1 MLHLHAIDI
10 VIIVAYLL
18 STVLIGYWVSKRASQ
33 SMQNYFL
40 GGNAMPWYM
49 LGISNASGMFDIS
62 GTMLLVSWMFVYG
75 LKSVW
80 IPWLWPTF
88 NQVFL
93 MVYLSA
99 WLRRSKVMT
108 GAEWIKTRFGTGPG
122 AQLSHVIV
130 VIYAFVS
137 IIGFFTYAFKGIGKF
152 AQTYL
157 PWHLSAN
164 EYALI
169 LIAITAI
176 YVIKGG
182 MISVVITE
190 VVQFFILSIAS
201 FAVGIIAMSKV
212 APDMLRRVVP
222 AGWDNIFF
230 GWHLNLDWSTLLPA
244 ATAKIADDRY
254 ELFGFFVMMLLFKG
268 IPISA
273 AGPAPNYDMQR
284 VLSAKN
290 PREASIMSAWVN
302 VVLTPPRYF
311 LVIGLTV
318 LAAAFFGPDL
328 RAMGTHLDFEL
339 VLPQAL
345 GRFVPMGLLGFLI
358 AGLLA
363 AFMSNFAATV
373 NAAPPYFVND
383 IYKRYINPNASPK
396 TYVRL
401 SYLASFTV
409 IVIGVIFGWS
419 VTSVNEVVVWIVS
432 GLWGGYT
439 ASNVLKWYW
448 WRFNGY
454 GYFWGMVTGIA
465 SALAMPRIAPLFP
478 FVQHLMAKFT
488 INMEVVIIFPLVVG
502 ISLIGC
508 LLGTLLTKPE
518 SDEVLMDFYRRVRP
532 WGFWGPVLRKVLAED
547 PGFKRNRD
555 FFRDMFNI
563 AIGIVWQVSLVA
575 LPLYIVIQEFQRAAI
590 ALGAILVTSL
600 ILKFTWYDHLN
611 EREVETDKA
620 AANDVSQ
627 EVTEMLLATQAEA
640 NVTSLDHA
648 ALFAKYGFYAGLAAM
663 FAFPRVW
670 GAVGMAIIGAVCAGG
685 GSALGSAVG
694 LFFDA
699 LNLKP
704 AEGDHLPSKLPLA
717 ASALVLGII
726 GLVAWYLPM
735 AGLPITITGFM
746 LGRSAL
752 LSTHRSLALKGMGL
766 SLVGLLLSAVNAYV
780 GALMMVQAGMAAHGY

>member
-1 MLHLHAIDI
+1 MLQLHVVDI
-10 VIIVAYLL
+10 AIIVGYLI

-88 NQVFL
+88 NQIFL
-93 MVYLSA
+93 MVYLSS
-99 WLRRSKVMT
+99 WLRRSNVMT
-108 GAEWIKTRFGTGPG
+108 GAEWIKTRFGTGRG
-122 AQLSHVIV
+122 AQLSHIIV

-169 LIAITAI
+169 LISITAI

-212 APDMLRRVVP
+212 APDMLHRVVP

-230 GWHLNLDWSTLLPA
+230 GWHLGLDWATLLPA
-244 ATAKIADDRY
+244 ATAKIAEDKY

-284 VLSAKN
+284 ILSAKN
-290 PREASIMSAWVN
+290 PREASMMSAWVN
-302 VVLTPPRYF
+302 IVLTPPRYF
-311 LVIGLTV
+311 LIMGLTV

-328 RAMGTHLDFEL
+328 RAMGTHMDFEL
-339 VLPQAL
+339 VLPLAL
-345 GRFVPMGLLGFLI
+345 GRFVPVGLLGFLI

-401 SYLASFTV
+401 SYLASFAV

-448 WRFNGY
+448 WRFNGW
-454 GYFWGMVTGIA
+454 GYFWGMLSGIS
-465 SALAMPRIAPLFP
+465 SALIMPKIVPLVP
-478 FVQHLMAKFT
+478 FLQHLLARYT

-508 LLGTLLTKPE
+508 LLGTFLTKPE
-518 SDEVLMDFYRRVRP
+518 DDAVLMDFYRRVRP
-532 WGFWGPVLRKVLAED
+532 WGFWGPVLKKVLAED
-547 PGFKRNRD
+547 PSFQRNKD
-555 FFRDMFNI
+555 FLRDMFNI
-563 AIGIVWQVSLVA
+563 AVGIAWQVALVA
-575 LPLYIVIQEFQRAAI
+575 LPLYIVIHEWDRAAL
-590 ALGAILVTSL
+590 AAGVILVTSL
-600 ILKFTWYDHLN
+600 ILKFTWYDHL
-611 EREVETDKA
+611 EAREVETNKA
-620 AANDVSQ
+620 AQ
-627 EVTEMLLATQAEA
+627 QQ
-640 NVTSLDHA
+640 SL
-648 ALFAKYGFYAGLAAM
+648 
-663 FAFPRVW
+663 
-670 GAVGMAIIGAVCAGG
+670 
-685 GSALGSAVG
+685 
-694 LFFDA
+694 
-699 LNLKP
+699 
-704 AEGDHLPSKLPLA
+704 
-717 ASALVLGII
+717 
-726 GLVAWYLPM
+726 
-735 AGLPITITGFM
+735 
-746 LGRSAL
+746 
-752 LSTHRSLALKGMGL
+752 
-766 SLVGLLLSAVNAYV
+766 
-780 GALMMVQAGMAAHGY
+780 

>member
-1 MLHLHAIDI
+1 
-10 VIIVAYLL
+10 
-18 STVLIGYWVSKRASQ
+18 
-33 SMQNYFL
+33 
-40 GGNAMPWYM
+40 MPWYM

-75 LKSVW
+75 IKSVW

-88 NQVFL
+88 NQIFL

-108 GAEWIKTRFGTGPG
+108 GAEWIKTRFGTGRG
-122 AQLSHVIV
+122 AQLSHLIV

-137 IIGFFTYAFKGIGKF
+137 IIGFFSYAFKGIGKF
-152 AQTYL
+152 AQTFL

-201 FAVGIIAMSKV
+201 FSVGIIAMRKV
-212 APDMLRRVVP
+212 APEMLHRVVP

-244 ATAKIADDRY
+244 ATDKVSQDGY
-254 ELFGFFVMMLLFKG
+254 GLFGFFVVMLLFKG

-284 VLSAKN
+284 VLSAKD
-290 PREASIMSAWVN
+290 PREASMMSAWVN
-302 VVLTPPRYF
+302 IVLTPPRYV
-311 LVIGLTV
+311 LVMGLTV
-318 LAAAFFGPDL
+318 LAAAFYGPNL
-328 RAMGTHLDFEL
+328 RAMGTNMDFEL
-339 VLPQAL
+339 VLPYAL
-345 GRFVPMGLLGFLI
+345 GRFVPVGLLGFLI

-383 IYKRYINPNASPK
+383 IYKRFINPHASPK

-401 SYLASFTV
+401 SYLASFAV
-409 IVIGVIFGWS
+409 VVIGVAIGWK
-419 VTSVNEVVVWIVS
+419 VTSVNAVVVWIVS

-454 GYFWGMVTGIA
+454 GYFWGMITGIA
-465 SALAMPRIAPLFP
+465 SALGMPSLAAQIPL
-478 FVQHLMAKFT
+478 VQHLLAT
-488 INMEVVIIFPLVVG
+488 YSINMDVVIIFPIVVT

-518 SDEVLMDFYRRVRP
+518 DDAVLKDFYRRVRP
-532 WGFWGPVLRKVLAED
+532 WGFWGPVLKMVLAED
-547 PGFKRNRD
+547 PGFQRNKD

-563 AIGIVWQVSLVA
+563 VVGIVWQVALVA
-575 LPLYIVIQEFQRAAI
+575 LPLYVVIQEYKRAAL
-590 ALGAILVTSL
+590 ALGIILGTSL
-600 ILKFTWYDHLN
+600 ILKLTWFDHLAV
-611 EREVETDKA
+611 REVETNKA
-620 AANDVSQ
+620 AANDKELVK
-627 EVTEMLLATQAEA
+627 
-640 NVTSLDHA
+640 
-648 ALFAKYGFYAGLAAM
+648 AL
-663 FAFPRVW
+663 
-670 GAVGMAIIGAVCAGG
+670 
-685 GSALGSAVG
+685 
-694 LFFDA
+694 
-699 LNLKP
+699 
-704 AEGDHLPSKLPLA
+704 
-717 ASALVLGII
+717 
-726 GLVAWYLPM
+726 
-735 AGLPITITGFM
+735 
-746 LGRSAL
+746 
-752 LSTHRSLALKGMGL
+752 
-766 SLVGLLLSAVNAYV
+766 
-780 GALMMVQAGMAAHGY
+780 

>member
-1 MLHLHAIDI
+1 MHLHAIDI
-10 VIIVAYLL
+10 AIIVAYLL
-18 STVLIGYWVSKRASQ
+18 STVVIGYWVSHRASQ

-40 GGNAMPWYM
+40 GGNTMPWYM

-75 LKSVW
+75 IKSVW

-88 NQVFL
+88 NQIFL

-108 GAEWIKTRFGTGPG
+108 GAEWIKTRFGTGRG
-122 AQLSHVIV
+122 AQLSHLIV

-137 IIGFFTYAFKGIGKF
+137 IIGFFSYAFKGIGKF
-152 AQTYL
+152 AQTFL

-201 FAVGIIAMSKV
+201 FSVGIIAMRKV
-212 APDMLRRVVP
+212 APEMLHRVVP
-222 AGWDNIFF
+222 AGWDKIFF

-244 ATAKIADDRY
+244 ATDKVSQDGY
-254 ELFGFFVMMLLFKG
+254 GLFGFFVVMLLFKG

-284 VLSAKN
+284 VLSAKD
-290 PREASIMSAWVN
+290 PREASMMSAWVN
-302 VVLTPPRYF
+302 IVLTPPRYV
-311 LVIGLTV
+311 LVMGLTV
-318 LAAAFFGPDL
+318 LAAAFYGPNL
-328 RAMGTHLDFEL
+328 RAMGTNMDFEL
-339 VLPQAL
+339 VLPYAL
-345 GRFVPMGLLGFLI
+345 GRFVPVGLLGFLI

-383 IYKRYINPNASPK
+383 IYKRFINPHASPR

-401 SYLASFTV
+401 SYLASFAV
-409 IVIGVIFGWS
+409 VVIGVAIGWK
-419 VTSVNEVVVWIVS
+419 VTSVNAVVVWIVS

-454 GYFWGMVTGIA
+454 GYFWGMITGIA
-465 SALAMPRIAPLFP
+465 SALGMPPLVAQVP
-478 FVQHLMAKFT
+478 FVQHLLAT
-488 INMEVVIIFPLVVG
+488 YSINMDVVIIFPIVVG

-518 SDEVLMDFYRRVRP
+518 DDAVLKDFYRRVRP
-532 WGFWGPVLRKVLAED
+532 WGFWGPVLKMVLAED
-547 PGFKRNRD
+547 PGFQRNKD

-563 AIGIVWQVSLVA
+563 VVGIVWQVALVA
-575 LPLYIVIQEFQRAAI
+575 LPLYVVIQEYKRAAL
-590 ALGAILVTSL
+590 ALGIILGTS
-600 ILKFTWYDHLN
+600 IVLKFTWFDHLAV
-611 EREVETDKA
+611 REVETDKA
-620 AANDVSQ
+620 AEHDKV
-627 EVTEMLLATQAEA
+627 
-640 NVTSLDHA
+640 
-648 ALFAKYGFYAGLAAM
+648 
-663 FAFPRVW
+663 
-670 GAVGMAIIGAVCAGG
+670 
-685 GSALGSAVG
+685 
-694 LFFDA
+694 
-699 LNLKP
+699 
-704 AEGDHLPSKLPLA
+704 
-717 ASALVLGII
+717 LVR
-726 GLVAWYLPM
+726 A
-735 AGLPITITGFM
+735 
-746 LGRSAL
+746 RE
-752 LSTHRSLALKGMGL
+752 
-766 SLVGLLLSAVNAYV
+766 
-780 GALMMVQAGMAAHGY
+780 

>member
-1 MLHLHAIDI
+1 MHLQFIDI
-10 VIIVAYLL
+10 AIIVAYLL
-18 STVLIGYWVSKRASQ
+18 STVLIGYWVSHRASQ

-40 GGNAMPWYM
+40 GGNTMPWYM

-88 NQVFL
+88 NQIFL
-93 MVYLSA
+93 MVYLSS
-99 WLRRSKVMT
+99 WLRRSNVMT
-108 GAEWIKTRFGTGPG
+108 GAEWIKTRFGTGRG
-122 AQLSHVIV
+122 AQWSHIIV
-130 VIYAFVS
+130 VVYAFVS

-201 FAVGIIAMSKV
+201 FAVGIIAMAKV
-212 APDMLRRVVP
+212 APDLLHRVVP

-230 GWHLNLDWSTLLPA
+230 GWHLGLDWSTILPA
-244 ATAKIADDRY
+244 ATQKIAEDRY

-268 IPISA
+268 IPISM

-290 PREASIMSAWVN
+290 PREASMMSAWVN
-302 VVLTPPRYF
+302 IVLTPPRYF
-311 LVIGLTV
+311 LIMGLTV

-328 RAMGTHLDFEL
+328 RAMGSHLDFET
-339 VLPQAL
+339 VLPMAL
-345 GRFVPMGLLGFLI
+345 AKFVPMGLLGFLI

-401 SYLASFTV
+401 SYLASFAV

-448 WRFNGY
+448 WRFNGW
-454 GYFWGMVTGIA
+454 GYFWGMLTGIG
-465 SALAMPRIAPLFP
+465 SALLAPRLVPMLP
-478 FVQHLMAKFT
+478 FIQHLLERFT
-488 INMEVVIIFPLVVG
+488 INMEVVVIFPIVVG

-508 LLGTLLTKPE
+508 LFGTFLTRPE
-518 SDEVLMDFYRRVRP
+518 EDEVLISFYRRVRP
-532 WGFWGPVLRKVLAED
+532 WGFWGPVLKKVLAED
-547 PGFKRNRD
+547 PTFKKNKD
-555 FFRDMFNI
+555 FGRDMFNV
-563 AIGIVWQVSLVA
+563 AIGIIWQVSLVA
-575 LPLYIVIQEFQRAAI
+575 LPLYIVLQEWARVGMAAASI
-590 ALGAILVTSL
+590 AVTSL
-600 ILKFTWYDHLN
+600 ILKFTWYDHLVV
-611 EREVETDKA
+611 REVETDKA
-620 AANDVSQ
+620 AA
-627 EVTEMLLATQAEA
+627 
-640 NVTSLDHA
+640 
-648 ALFAKYGFYAGLAAM
+648 
-663 FAFPRVW
+663 
-670 GAVGMAIIGAVCAGG
+670 
-685 GSALGSAVG
+685 
-694 LFFDA
+694 
-699 LNLKP
+699 
-704 AEGDHLPSKLPLA
+704 GD
-717 ASALVLGII
+717 
-726 GLVAWYLPM
+726 
-735 AGLPITITGFM
+735 
-746 LGRSAL
+746 R
-752 LSTHRSLALKGMGL
+752 
-766 SLVGLLLSAVNAYV
+766 
-780 GALMMVQAGMAAHGY
+780 

>member
-1 MLHLHAIDI
+1 MHLHVIDI
-10 VIIVAYLL
+10 AIIVVYLL
-18 STVLIGYWVSKRASQ
+18 STVVIGYWVSHRASQ

-40 GGNAMPWYM
+40 GGNTMPWYM

-88 NQVFL
+88 NQIFL

-108 GAEWIKTRFGTGPG
+108 GAEWIQTRFGTGRG
-122 AQLSHVIV
+122 AQLSHLIV

-137 IIGFFTYAFKGIGKF
+137 IIGFFSYAFKGIGKF
-152 AQTYL
+152 AQTFL
-157 PWHLSAN
+157 PWNLTAN

-169 LIAITAI
+169 LIGITAI

-212 APDMLRRVVP
+212 APDMLHRVVP

-244 ATAKIADDRY
+244 ATAKVAQDGY
-254 ELFGFFVMMLLFKG
+254 GLFGFFVVMLLFKG

-284 VLSAKN
+284 VLSAKD
-290 PREASIMSAWVN
+290 PREASMMSAWVN
-302 VVLTPPRYF
+302 IVLTPPRYF

-318 LAAAFFGPDL
+318 LAAAFYGPNL
-328 RAMGTHLDFEL
+328 RAMGTNMDFEL
-339 VLPQAL
+339 VLPYAL
-345 GRFVPMGLLGFLI
+345 GRFVPVGLLGFLI

-383 IYKRYINPNASPK
+383 IYKRFINPHASQK

-401 SYLASFTV
+401 SYLASFAV
-409 IVIGVIFGWS
+409 VVIGVAIGWK
-419 VTSVNEVVVWIVS
+419 VTSVNAVVVWIVS

-465 SALAMPRIAPLFP
+465 SALGLPPIVAQVPL
-478 FVQHLMAKFT
+478 VQTLLAT
-488 INMEVVIIFPLVVG
+488 YSINMDVVIIFPVVLL

-508 LLGTLLTKPE
+508 LLGTFLTKPE
-518 SDEVLMDFYRRVRP
+518 SDEVLIDFYRRVRP
-532 WGFWGPVLRKVLAED
+532 WGFWGPVLKKVLAED
-547 PGFKRNRD
+547 PGFKRNKD

-563 AIGIVWQVSLVA
+563 AVGIVWQIALVA
-575 LPLYIVIQEFQRAAI
+575 LPLYVVIQEFDRAGI
-590 ALGAILVTSL
+590 ALAVILATSA
-600 ILKFTWYDHLN
+600 ILKFTWFDHLT

-620 AANDVSQ
+620 AAG
-627 EVTEMLLATQAEA
+627 E
-640 NVTSLDHA
+640 
-648 ALFAKYGFYAGLAAM
+648 K
-663 FAFPRVW
+663 
-670 GAVGMAIIGAVCAGG
+670 
-685 GSALGSAVG
+685 
-694 LFFDA
+694 
-699 LNLKP
+699 
-704 AEGDHLPSKLPLA
+704 
-717 ASALVLGII
+717 
-726 GLVAWYLPM
+726 
-735 AGLPITITGFM
+735 
-746 LGRSAL
+746 
-752 LSTHRSLALKGMGL
+752 
-766 SLVGLLLSAVNAYV
+766 
-780 GALMMVQAGMAAHGY
+780 